1 MKDVNATKTISEIL
15 ILWGHCPTETTS
27 LQEIT
32 YFYILQYM
40 STIFDIYHV
49 VGILLA
55 VPLLPF
61 KNLKWEYDGVW
72 IPIAIGPNRS
82 LNP

>member
-1 MKDVNATKTISEIL
+1 
-15 ILWGHCPTETTS
+15 
-27 LQEIT
+27 
-32 YFYILQYM
+32 M

-82 LNP
+82 IHNRHNQVPSY